1 MQMQSI
7 AVSEFRA
14 NLMETLRKIERGAV
28 IIITSRGRE
37 IARLM
42 PPKTSMEEARE
53 KLQKLRQTA
62 IIKDVLS
69 PVDAEWEALQ

>member
-1 MQMQSI
+1 MQSI

>member
-1 MQMQSI
+1 MQSI

-42 PPKTSMEEARE
+42 PPKTSTEEARE

-62 IIKDVLS
+62 IIKDVKAS
-69 PVDAEWEALQ
+69 MLQTLW